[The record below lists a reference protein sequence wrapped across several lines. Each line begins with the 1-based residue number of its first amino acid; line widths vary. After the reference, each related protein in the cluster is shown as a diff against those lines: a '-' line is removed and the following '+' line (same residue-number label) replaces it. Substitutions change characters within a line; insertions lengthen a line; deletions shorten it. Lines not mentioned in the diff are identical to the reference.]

1 MRGPDPGGLWI
12 TLSAGRRL
20 GARWAGRRD
29 AAEGQ
34 GQVGSLT
41 ASGRRRSVD
50 VRLII
55 GLALVAASVAGVV
68 ALVGAVDARTT
79 VYAAAGALSPGDRIV
94 RGDLVER
101 EVSLDGADGL
111 YLRAGELPD
120 DGLLVVHPV
129 RGGELL
135 PRAAVG
141 DASGIRSTA
150 LVLEL
155 AGSPS
160 SAVRAG
166 AVIDVWASPA
176 AVEGRGFGAPVV
188 LVPDAVVVRIVED
201 EGIVSS
207 SRSAVE
213 VLVPRSRVARVL
225 QAQAAGDALAVVP
238 AGLALGG

>member
-1 MRGPDPGGLWI
+1 MGGPR
-12 TLSAGRRL
+12 T
-20 GARWAGRRD
+20 
-29 AAEGQ
+29 AAEGE
-34 GQVGSLT
+34 GHVATLT
-41 ASGRRRSVD
+41 ASGRRRRTVD
-50 VRLII
+50 VRLLI
-55 GLALVAASVAGVV
+55 GLALVAASVVGVV
-68 ALVGAVDARTT
+68 ALVGAVDTRTT
-79 VYAAAGALSPGDRIV
+79 VYAAAAALSPGDHID

-111 YLRAGELPD
+111 YLRADELPADGLVMVQPVRDGEL
-120 DGLLVVHPV
+120 V
-129 RGGELL
+129 

-141 DASGIRSTA
+141 DASGVRSTA

-155 AGSPS
+155 TAPPS

-166 AVIDVWASPA
+166 AVVDVWASPA
-176 AVEGRGFGAPVV
+176 EADGRGFGVPVV

-201 EGIVSS
+201 DGLVSS
-207 SRSAVE
+207 GGSAVE

>member
-1 MRGPDPGGLWI
+1 MGGPRG
-12 TLSAGRRL
+12 
-20 GARWAGRRD
+20 
-29 AAEGQ
+29 AAEGE
-34 GQVGSLT
+34 GHVASLT
-41 ASGRRRSVD
+41 TSGRRHRTID
-50 VRLII
+50 VRLLI
-55 GLALVAASVAGVV
+55 GLALVAASVVGVV

-79 VYAAAGALSPGDRIV
+79 VYAAASGLSPGDRID

-111 YLRAGELPD
+111 YLGVDELPA
-120 DGLLVVHPV
+120 DGLVVVHPV
-129 RGGELL
+129 HDGELL
-135 PRAAVG
+135 PRTAVG

-155 AGSPS
+155 TAPPS

-166 AVIDVWASPA
+166 AVVDGWASPA
-176 AVEGRGFGAPVV
+176 DAEGRGFGAPVV
-188 LVPDAVVVRIVED
+188 LVPDAVVVRVVED
-201 EGIVSS
+201 DGLVSS
-207 SRSAVE
+207 GGSAIE